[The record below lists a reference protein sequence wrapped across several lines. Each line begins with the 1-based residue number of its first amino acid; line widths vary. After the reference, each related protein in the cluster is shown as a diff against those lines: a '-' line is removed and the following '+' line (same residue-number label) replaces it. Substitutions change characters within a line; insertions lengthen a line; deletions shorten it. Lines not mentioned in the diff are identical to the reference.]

1 MFFLFNFQPKT
12 FVNNSR
18 WKWVIT
24 DSSTK
29 GVKGSCRD
37 CRLQTVMIRLN
48 KANLLRGLSDIKNE
62 CLLYT
67 LNCLQIRNPPYISTP
82 SNTIGGDT
90 LARCW
95 IIVGLPSTT
104 LAQHWSN
111 IGSTYRVCWDCYP
124 KCSICSRYEWA
135 ETAFWLCTAEYTYLY
150 NTIRKVTTSVSRLEY
165 TTMDALGQC

>member
-24 DSSTK
+24 DSSTE
-29 GVKGSCRD
+29 GVKGSCRY

-82 SNTIGGDT
+82 SNTIGGIRWPNVGSMLAYRLRRWHNIDPT
-90 LARCW
+90 L
-95 IIVGLPSTT
+95 G
-104 LAQHWSN
+104 
-111 IGSTYRVCWDCYP
+111 RVCWDCYP